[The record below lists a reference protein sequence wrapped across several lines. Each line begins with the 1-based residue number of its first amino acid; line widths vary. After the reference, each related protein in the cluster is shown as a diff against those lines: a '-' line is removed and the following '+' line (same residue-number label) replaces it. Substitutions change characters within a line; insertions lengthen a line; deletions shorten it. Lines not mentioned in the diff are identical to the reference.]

1 MNLVIMR
8 EQECHIKKS
17 YGDIYMEA
25 DITKSVDFV
34 KEQIDMNSV
43 NIGHILISNKYY
55 LGKKVF

>member
-17 YGDIYMEA
+17 YGDISMEA